1 MSLGLLG
8 LFRLLL
14 GRLLSLFLLLGRL
27 LRSLGVLLLALGL
40 GRVVLGH
47 LQALGLGLLLWGG
60 LLLALFLGLGGLR
73 RLGGRR
79 LGDRDTSHAHG
90 EGHAHEQ
97 RNHLPHMWFTS
108 LPYRLL
114 TPMMTNAVTMHEYC
128 VLTKR
133 LS

>member
-14 GRLLSLFLLLGRL
+14 GRLLGLFLLLGRL

-47 LQALGLGLLLWGG
+47 LQAVGLGLLLRGG
-60 LLLALFLGLGGLR
+60 LLLALFLRLGSLG

-79 LGDRDTSHAHG
+79 LGRRDSGHAHG

-97 RNHLPHMWFTS
+97 RNHLLHVRFTS
-108 LPYRLL
+108 LPDRLL
-114 TPMMTNAVTMHEYC
+114 APMMTTSVTMHEYC

-133 LS
+133 